1 MNLQN
6 SYSGLPAMLYT
17 RVDPTAVTAPQLI
30 QFNAPLAADLQLDLD
45 PADSQHLAQLFSGNE
60 RLPGSE
66 PIALAYAGHQFGNFV
81 PRLGDGR
88 AVLLGEATDRRGIL
102 RDIQLK
108 GSGRTPYSRGGDGRA
123 ALGPVL
129 REYLV
134 SEAMTAL
141 GIPSTRSLAAVL
153 TGEPVYR
160 QGPLPGAIV
169 TRVATSHVRVGT
181 FQYLAARNDVEALT
195 KLADYLID
203 RHYPE
208 VNHTAARYL
217 EFLDAVVARQASL
230 IARWMHVGFIHGVM
244 NTDNT
249 SIAGETIDFGP
260 CAFLDS
266 YDPQTVF
273 SSIDHQGRYAFANQ
287 PAIAQWNMARFAETL
302 LPLIAPE
309 RERAISLA
317 TNSVNAFAERFEKA
331 WLEGMRA
338 KLGLATS
345 RADDATLVA
354 GLLSVM
360 HETQAD
366 YTRTFRSLCA
376 DGESLPTGPRG
387 GELQRPEF
395 DAWLAEWRQRCAD
408 EPLLPQERAR
418 RMRSVNP
425 AYIPRNHRIEEVI
438 TAATIRG
445 DLAPFRTLLEVVSQP
460 FQEQPDKAAYASAP
474 RAEERVL
481 ATFCG
486 T

>member
-6 SYSGLPAMLYT
+6 SYSGLPATLYT
-17 RVDPTAVTAPQLI
+17 RVDPTAVAAPQLI

-45 PADSQHLAQLFSGNE
+45 PADSQRLAQLFSGNE

-169 TRVATSHVRVGT
+169 TRVASSHVRVGT
-181 FQYLAARNDVEALT
+181 FQYLAARNEVEALT

-217 EFLDAVVARQASL
+217 EFLNGVVARQASL

-287 PAIAQWNMARFAETL
+287 PAIAQWNMARFAEHSCRSSRPIGSGPSAWPPIRSTPSRSYL
-302 LPLIAPE
+302 RTHGWKACERSWDWRPHEAPTP
-309 RERAISLA
+309 R
-317 TNSVNAFAERFEKA
+317 
-331 WLEGMRA
+331 WWPGCC
-338 KLGLATS
+338 
-345 RADDATLVA
+345 
-354 GLLSVM
+354 
-360 HETQAD
+360 
-366 YTRTFRSLCA
+366 LCC
-376 DGESLPTGPRG
+376 TK
-387 GELQRPEF
+387 
-395 DAWLAEWRQRCAD
+395 
-408 EPLLPQERAR
+408 
-418 RMRSVNP
+418 RMRTTRGRSAACVRTGNQCRRRRAAGSCRGLSSMRGWP
-425 AYIPRNHRIEEVI
+425 NGVSAAPMNRCCHRSEP
-438 TAATIRG
+438 G
-445 DLAPFRTLLEVVSQP
+445 G
-460 FQEQPDKAAYASAP
+460 
-474 RAEERVL
+474 
-481 ATFCG
+481 CG
-486 T
+486 R